1 MPEII
6 SIVLLAFHWCL
17 KMSVITGVILP
28 AVVNENNFE
37 QPLHVL
43 KVAFFCIYGPIA
55 NFSQYFCGIL
65 RCNTG
70 FQTFHCVLLCFSC
83 SCHRRKIAVL
93 LTCMCSSVDQFYSLQ
108 TIWENN
114 YVCLNNYALSKQLY
128 FIRLKLKKKT
138 LWPIFMDGVQLP
150 QG

>member
-43 KVAFFCIYGPIA
+43 KVAFFCMDP
-55 NFSQYFCGIL
+55 L
-65 RCNTG
+65 
-70 FQTFHCVLLCFSC
+70 QTFPS
-83 SCHRRKIAVL
+83 
-93 LTCMCSSVDQFYSLQ
+93 
-108 TIWENN
+108 
-114 YVCLNNYALSKQLY
+114 
-128 FIRLKLKKKT
+128 
-138 LWPIFMDGVQLP
+138 IFVAF
-150 QG
+150 